1 MQRLRFQLKLWVAG
15 LLFLCIAAAAH
26 GDVGLLLEQP
36 IGRLGSIS
44 ASGHAAIY
52 LSRVCAAS
60 PTQLRRCAPG
70 EDGVVI
76 SSFGRADRYY
86 WTAIPLVPYLYAVE
100 RVEEIPDRVD
110 AATELRLRDAY
121 RRKYLESVAPDGP
134 HGAAPLNQ
142 WGQLVGSA
150 YDRRIYIFELPT
162 SAAQD
167 DRLIEKLNAD
177 PNRQAQY
184 NFFFRNCANF
194 AQSVLNFYYP
204 HSVRRSF
211 TADLGLLTPKQTAKS
226 FVSYARHHEGLQF
239 SAFVIPQVPG
249 KIHRSGKAYG
259 VLEALLKKK
268 QYVIPLAIWQ
278 PYVAIA
284 MAGTYLARGR
294 FNPEWH
300 AVVLNQSE
308 DVAAL
313 TQDAPSPVGTAKPAR
328 VETVSMRS
336 AGANRYR
343 NCDSGHCG
351 EPVDAAE

>member
-1 MQRLRFQLKLWVAG
+1 MATILFVCATVAAQG
-15 LLFLCIAAAAH
+15 
-26 GDVGLLLEQP
+26 GVGLLLEQP

-60 PTQLRRCAPG
+60 PTRLRRCAPG

-76 SSFGRADRYY
+76 SSFGRADPYY

-100 RVEEIPDRVD
+100 HVGEIPDRID
-110 AATELRLRDAY
+110 AATELRLRDTY

-134 HGAAPLNQ
+134 HGATPLSQ

-150 YDRRIYIFELPT
+150 YDRRIYIFALPT

-167 DRLIEKLNAD
+167 DRLIEKLNAS
-177 PNRQAQY
+177 PNQQAQY
-184 NFFFRNCANF
+184 NFFFHNCANF

-204 HSVRRSF
+204 HSVHRSF

-226 FVSYARHHEGLQF
+226 FVSYARHHERLQF

-268 QYVIPLAIWQ
+268 QYVVPLAILE

-313 TQDAPSPVGTAKPAR
+313 MQDVPPAAGKAKPAG

-336 AGANRYR
+336 VNPNRYR
-343 NCDSGHCG
+343 TCVSDHCG
-351 EPVDAAE
+351 EPADAAE